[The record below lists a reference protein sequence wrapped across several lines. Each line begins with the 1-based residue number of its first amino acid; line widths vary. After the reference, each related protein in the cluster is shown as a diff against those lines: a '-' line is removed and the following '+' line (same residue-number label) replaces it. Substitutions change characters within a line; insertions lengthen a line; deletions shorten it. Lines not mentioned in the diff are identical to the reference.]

1 MFAKTKNRASRALER
16 ADTRGFVRKSSAQ
29 ALEPSAPGAARLL
42 IISGDAPFF
51 VTHFLA
57 LAEAAGREG
66 YDVHVATPFDPA
78 SGRSDADAVRAIKR
92 AGPTFH
98 AIPLKRSSTNPIRE
112 LSLIGELAALMGRI
126 APDLVHCIGMKPV
139 LYAGSIARLKK
150 TPAVHSVIGLGL
162 PFMGN
167 GAKAA
172 LRRSLLV
179 KAFAFVFGNRRC
191 RATVEHEEDYSIF
204 LRAKAIDPA
213 RLLRLNGVGVDLR
226 TFCPRPSDQSID
238 DGAPI
243 VMFASRLIAPKGVR
257 DFVEAARRIKARGV
271 PARFVIQCELDAQN
285 PTAIPEAEVRAW
297 HDEQV
302 IEWWGHT
309 TEMPK
314 SLQGADIFCLPTYY
328 REGIPKVLLEAA
340 ASGLP
345 IITSDLPG
353 CRDVVRQGYNGFLIT
368 PRDVGEL
375 EAALLRLITDGEF
388 RLQAGQR
395 SRAMAVEKFSV
406 ESFIGTSLGIYRS
419 ALQSEPD
426 RGESPSPAEISGAR
440 SQDYTGVN
448 REAAATPFS
457 PDR

>member
-1 MFAKTKNRASRALER
+1 VFAKTKKGVSRALER
-16 ADTRGFVRKSSAQ
+16 ADTRAFVRKSRAQ
-29 ALEPSAPGAARLL
+29 ALEPSAHGAERLL

-51 VTHFLA
+51 VTHFLT

-78 SGRSDADAVRAIKR
+78 STRRDADAVRAIEKM
-92 AGPTFH
+92 GLTFH
-98 AIPLKRSSTNPIRE
+98 PIPLKRSSTNPLRE
-112 LSLIGELAALMGRI
+112 LSLIGELAALMARI

-139 LYAGSIARLKK
+139 LYAGSIARLRK

-167 GAKAA
+167 GPMAA
-172 LRRSLLV
+172 LRRSLIL
-179 KAFAFVFGNRRC
+179 KAFAFVFGNKHS

-204 LRAKAIDPA
+204 LRAKAIEPA
-213 RLLRLNGVGVDLR
+213 RLLQLNGVGVDLAR
-226 TFCPRPSDQSID
+226 FCPRPSDQAGND
-238 DGAPI
+238 DAPL

-271 PARFVIQCELDAQN
+271 PARFVLQCELDAEN
-285 PTAIPEAEVRAW
+285 PTAIAEEEVRGW
-297 HDEQV
+297 DDEKV

-314 SLQGADIFCLPTYY
+314 SFRSADIFCLPTYY
-328 REGIPKVLLEAA
+328 REGVPKVLLEAA

-345 IITSDLPG
+345 IVTSDLPG
-353 CRDVVRQGYNGFLIT
+353 CRDVVRQGGNGFLIA
-368 PRDVGEL
+368 PRDVGAL
-375 EAALLRLITDGEF
+375 EAALLRLITDAEF
-388 RLQAGQR
+388 RREAGRQ

-406 ESFIGTSLGIYRS
+406 ESYIRTSLAIYRS
-419 ALQSEPD
+419 ALESGS
-426 RGESPSPAEISGAR
+426 GESPSPVEIPSPIG
-440 SQDYTGVN
+440 QGYGNVT